1 MNRQLK
7 HVVIFLTV
15 IATLLTLS
23 ACATGSAPAA
33 SAGNGSDSPHT
44 ISVSGNGTAYG
55 TPDLATINIGVQSR
69 NADAAAAV
77 ADNTDKMNAI
87 TAALAGLGIEA
98 KDIQTTNFSVY
109 PQQEYDPQTGQA
121 TGVTTYV
128 VDNSV
133 NVIIRDLT
141 NVGAALGR
149 ATEAGANSIYGISF
163 GVSDPAKLEAE
174 ARAKAMADAKARA
187 EQLAQAAGVTLDAP
201 MNISEYSSGP
211 IPYALDGKAAM
222 GVGGGGSVP
231 VSSGQLQISLS
242 VNITYI
248 IK

>member
-7 HVVIFLTV
+7 HVSISLAV
-15 IATLLTLS
+15 IAALLTLA
-23 ACATGSAPAA
+23 ACATGAPAA

-69 NADAAAAV
+69 HTDAAAAV
-77 ADNTDKMNAI
+77 AENTNKMNAI

-133 NVIIRDLT
+133 NVVLRDLN

-187 EQLAQAAGVTLDAP
+187 EQLAQAAGVTLDVP

-211 IPYALDGKAAM
+211 IPYAVDSKAAL